1 MVENLKKNGIDE
13 RETELRQCIK
23 ENTLSLLHP
32 QTSVCIAPETRI
44 REVIERMVKE
54 KASAVLIVE
63 NEELIGIFSERDL
76 LRRVAL
82 DYDKIADQPIRDY
95 MTHNPIKL
103 SANDP
108 IAFALHHM
116 DVGDYRHIPI
126 TDERNIP
133 AGLIT
138 VRDIIW
144 FLDHQC
150 LGGPE

>member
-1 MVENLKKNGIDE
+1 MVDNLKINGIDE
-13 RETELRQCIK
+13 REAELRQCIK
-23 ENTLSLLHP
+23 ENKLSQLHP
-32 QTSVCIAPETRI
+32 QPSVHIAPQTCVRD
-44 REVIERMVKE
+44 VIERMVKE
-54 KASAVLIVE
+54 KASAVVIVE
-63 NEELIGIFSERDL
+63 NEEIIGIFSERDL
-76 LRRVAL
+76 IRRVAL
-82 DYDKIADQPIRDY
+82 DYEEIADHPIRDY
-95 MTHNPIKL
+95 MTHNPVKL

-133 AGLIT
+133 TGLIT

-144 FLDHQC
+144 FLDYKC